1 MGYATYP
8 SFFVF
13 QGGLPSLRLPCSN
26 CLQLAVYTSGPIAPS
41 KPSSAGPQSYPL
53 PLSYRAIHHQRPVRA
68 QLPPPRLRW
77 TDGRMSCQLE
87 SPSCSRRRR
96 SVPSTPGKTKSGL
109 LLFALVDDGL
119 RIRYIQYGYPVS
131 SAIIEFNALCTY
143 SQCIPYTSA
152 LPNTSSPTLGS
163 PLKIYASH
171 CSPYPPA

>member
-96 SVPSTPGKTKSGL
+96 SVPSTPGKQSLAYYYLRLWTTACA
-109 LLFALVDDGL
+109 FATYNTATQYRQRSSSSTLYARIHSAFPIL
-119 RIRYIQYGYPVS
+119 QPFRIRPRRLWV
-131 SAIIEFNALCTY
+131 
-143 SQCIPYTSA
+143 
-152 LPNTSSPTLGS
+152 
-163 PLKIYASH
+163 H
-171 CSPYPPA
+171 R